1 MFHLN
6 HKAEHQEQFKIFLNI
21 QIAQHKTQSESR
33 PYESFKTFNQHN
45 MKRGFETYLIKVN
58 QG

>member
-21 QIAQHKTQSESR
+21 QIARHKTQSESLLKH
-33 PYESFKTFNQHN
+33 SINT
-45 MKRGFETYLIKVN
+45 T
-58 QG
+58 